1 MHLVH
6 VVLRVPS
13 RALGRDG
20 VSCRGRPWAG
30 SHDAVG
36 GARGG
41 ARAGAQHGSGG
52 GARAGRRAW
61 PRSSAQG
68 WVRCGHLHRSC
79 GQWSPA
85 GKRVLVSVGVTVPGW
100 GGSQQVKDDHTRSGQ
115 TEPLTGTPS
124 HPGLSPQFLSE
135 QMTVRHPKNPSAL
148 RKGWDPEG
156 GAPGDRYCLACP
168 GSFLVIT
175 EGVSQGRADTAFMPS
190 ECLLIFPFKKKEEC
204 D

>member
-41 ARAGAQHGSGG
+41 ARAGAQHGSRG

-68 WVRCGHLHRSC
+68 WVWCGHLHRSC
-79 GQWSPA
+79 GRWSPA
-85 GKRVLVSVGVTVPGW
+85 GKKVLVSVGVTAPGW
-100 GGSQQVKDDHTRSGQ
+100 VGHSRSRTITHGQVRASD
-115 TEPLTGTPS
+115 
-124 HPGLSPQFLSE
+124 
-135 QMTVRHPKNPSAL
+135 RHPQPPRPFSSIPL
-148 RKGWDPEG
+148 
-156 GAPGDRYCLACP
+156 GAD
-168 GSFLVIT
+168 
-175 EGVSQGRADTAFMPS
+175 DTSDTQKTQVP
-190 ECLLIFPFKKKEEC
+190 
-204 D
+204 